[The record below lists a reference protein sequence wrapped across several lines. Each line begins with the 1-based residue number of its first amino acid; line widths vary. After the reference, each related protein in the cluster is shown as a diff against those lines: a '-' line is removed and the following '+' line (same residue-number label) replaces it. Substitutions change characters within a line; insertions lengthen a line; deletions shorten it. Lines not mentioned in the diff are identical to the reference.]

1 MMKATPSIVAFTIV
15 AAFLAGAAWGQTTP
29 SPILKFMEN
38 QLALLLS
45 KNPAKYAETFAE
57 NGIVLPQGRPM
68 VKGRAAIQRL
78 GEQELQEDGPI
89 NAESPIID
97 SGTSGDLGYAVYTGS
112 TTNKGGTKTSFH
124 GVTVLR
130 RVNGE
135 WKAIVDAYSF
145 DQPPAQK

>member
-1 MMKATPSIVAFTIV
+1 MRATPSLLALTVI
-15 AAFLAGAAWGQTTP
+15 AAFIAGAAWGQTNP

-38 QLALLLS
+38 QLAVLLS
-45 KNPAKYAETFAE
+45 KDAAKYAATFAE
-57 NGIVLPQGRPM
+57 NGIVLPQGRQM

-78 GEQELQEDGPI
+78 AEQEQQEDGPI
-89 NAESPIID
+89 DAGSPIVD
-97 SGTSGDLGYAVYTGS
+97 SGMSGDLGYAVYTGS
-112 TTNKGGTKTSFH
+112 ATTKTGMKTSFH

-145 DQPPAQK
+145 DHPPVQK